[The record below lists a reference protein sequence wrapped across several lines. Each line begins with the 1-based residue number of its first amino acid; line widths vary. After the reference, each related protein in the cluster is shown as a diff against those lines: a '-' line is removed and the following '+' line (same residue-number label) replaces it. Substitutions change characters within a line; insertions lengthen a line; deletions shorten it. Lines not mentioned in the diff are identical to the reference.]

1 MASLQNI
8 LLVGSTGTIGTAIRK
23 ALLAHRSHFKKL
35 GVLTSPASV
44 SDARKSEVFDGLK
57 KEGVEVVV
65 ADLDDKPSL
74 VKGLKGTRL
83 DVK

>member
-8 LLVGSTGTIGTAIRK
+8 LLIGSTGTIGSAIRK
-23 ALLAHRSHFKKL
+23 ALLANKSQFKKL

-44 SDARKSEVFDGLK
+44 ADVKKSEVFDELK

-65 ADLDDKPSL
+65 ADLDDKASL
-74 VKGLKGTRL
+74 VKGLKGST
-83 DVK
+83 